1 MKKFLYIL
9 SLFVFTSCVSGGGT
23 YVSFDKCEFYE
34 ISKGETEGTE
44 VSEEIEETEVAEGI
58 YYVSYPQAG
67 SIEEVNDVLVMDYQN
82 CSVEFGEDL
91 NYESELNDLIEI
103 KTHEKND
110 VSYQAWYKEDLL
122 VRYGG
127 SLINYDYKFW
137 LTDFEVG
144 VSDCILV
151 LDTMAESF
159 TDTPFYH
166 NKDYGFKV
174 DVLPEYK
181 MEYLPSDEGVL
192 MKKWVVD
199 MCMDEWGDEY
209 ECGHKIEIY
218 VFGTDNIFGYQNLAE
233 FLADKYSGYSAE
245 FVGSGVFVDEGS
257 GEDGIRHYFMM
268 ENGGSAI
275 YEAYL
280 KTPSQYHSAN
290 KEEFDELMKSFS
302 IL

>member
-9 SLFVFTSCVSGGGT
+9 SLFVFTSCVFGGGT

-34 ISKGETEGTE
+34 IIKED
-44 VSEEIEETEVAEGI
+44 SEAI
-58 YYVSYPQAG
+58 YYISYPQAG
-67 SIEEVNDVLVMDYQN
+67 SIEEVENVLTMKYQN
-82 CSVEFGEDL
+82 CSVEFGEGLD
-91 NYESELNDLIEI
+91 YRSEANDFLEV
-103 KTHEKND
+103 KKHEKNE
-110 VSYQAWYKEDLL
+110 VLYEAWYEDDLL

-127 SLINYDYKFW
+127 NLKDNDYKFW
-137 LTDFEVG
+137 LTDFEDG

-151 LDTMAESF
+151 LETMAESF

-174 DVLPEYK
+174 DLLPEYK
-181 MEYLPSDEGVL
+181 MEYLPSGEGVL
-192 MKKWVVD
+192 MKKWVVE

-209 ECGHKIEIY
+209 ECGHKVEIY
-218 VFGTDNIFGYQNLAE
+218 VFGADNVMGYQNLAE

-245 FVGSGVFVDEGS
+245 FVNFGDDAGVFIDEGS

-268 ENGGSAI
+268 ENGADVV

-280 KTPSQYHSAN
+280 KTPSQRHSAN
-290 KEEFDELMKSFS
+290 KGEFDELMKSFS

>member
-1 MKKFLYIL
+1 M
-9 SLFVFTSCVSGGGT
+9 
-23 YVSFDKCEFYE
+23 SFEKSEFYE
-34 ISKGETEGTE
+34 ISKED
-44 VSEEIEETEVAEGI
+44 SEIS
-58 YYVSYPQAG
+58 YYISYPQGG
-67 SIEEVNDVLVMDYQN
+67 SIEEVDDVLTMDYLN
-82 CSVEFGEDL
+82 CSVEFGDGL
-91 NYESELNDLIEI
+91 DYESDPNDFIEM
-103 KTHEKND
+103 KTHEKNG

-127 SLINYDYKFW
+127 SLDNYDYKFW
-137 LTDFEVG
+137 LSDFEGG

-151 LDTMAESF
+151 LETMAESF

-174 DVLPEYK
+174 DLLPNYK

-192 MKKWVVD
+192 MKKWVEEFGYKV
-199 MCMDEWGDEY
+199 
-209 ECGHKIEIY
+209 EIY
-218 VFGTDNIFGYQNLAE
+218 VFGTDNVMEYQNLAE

-245 FVGSGVFVDEGS
+245 FVSFGNDAGVFIDEGS

-268 ENGGSAI
+268 GDGDGVI

-280 KTPSQYHSAN
+280 KVPSNYYSGN
-290 KEEFDELMKSFS
+290 KEEFDELVASFE